1 MCGAVMGGR
10 MRGRWRLF
18 RHETARTSG
27 WGPAAFL
34 ALYVAAL
41 ILGTLSTFAFGA
53 VVFWPANAVM
63 VAALLVLPRRQAI
76 GVLCAG
82 VALNLLNNLV
92 RGDEM
97 PFFLLNVALNA
108 AQAVAMTLLA
118 RRVGGAAL
126 DLRRPRRL
134 MRFALLAVAPAVL
147 ASGGLAVALAIALRD
162 YDFEQSV
169 FVFQRLFTMEALCAL
184 IVAPALVLLAQR
196 RPEPGRTA
204 RDRLGDA
211 GILGLLF
218 VVTSLVFLQTHTPI
232 GFVILPFLMLAALRL
247 SPSWVAMGVIG
258 MALISGAA
266 TASGRGPFSL
276 AHLPDWPMLFG
287 GGHVASTVSLYY
299 LFMLVVVI
307 VALPVSTANSERRRL
322 MRRLRS
328 RTAAADAARRHAEQ
342 SDAAK
347 SRFLALMSHEMRT
360 PLNSISGYAEVLSRA
375 AGPDHRHPLE
385 QIRTAGDALL
395 GLVEDV
401 LEISRGDDSVDAA
414 PLRLAEVVETALAPH
429 RLDAEIKELSL
440 RVDIRPD
447 AAVALIGDR
456 RRLRQALQHL
466 IGNAVKFTPH
476 GGITVRADRLGGM
489 VLIAVSDT
497 GCGLDAD
504 QAAALFDPFV
514 QGDDSISRRHGGAGI
529 GLAVVRRQAGLL
541 GGEVVVDSRPGE
553 GATFTLRLP
562 MALAETVEAAP
573 VARVEAE
580 EPKCDAAPRILV
592 VDDHPAN
599 REVAGLMLNVMGCEV
614 EQAEDGDQAV
624 RLCQARDYDLILMDV
639 RMPRIDGLAA
649 TRAIRALG
657 GRAAR
662 TPILAL
668 TADAMPED
676 AARCLAAG
684 MDGHLAK
691 PIAFADLAEAIRRA
705 LAEGPRDVAN
715 AA

>member
-1 MCGAVMGGR
+1 MGGR

-18 RHETARTSG
+18 RHEAARTSG
-27 WGPAAFL
+27 WGPAAFI

-41 ILGTLSTFAFGA
+41 ILGTLSALAFGA

-82 VALNLLNNLV
+82 IALNLLNNVV

-97 PFFLLNVALNA
+97 PFFILNVALNA
-108 AQAVAMTLLA
+108 IQVLVMAVVA

-126 DLRRPRRL
+126 DLRRPGRL
-134 MRFALLAVAPAVL
+134 LRFGLLAVAPAVL
-147 ASGGLAVALAIALRD
+147 VSGGLAVVLAAAFLG
-162 YDFEQSV
+162 YDLERSV

-196 RPEPGRTA
+196 RPEPGRTTRA
-204 RDRLGDA
+204 RLADA

-218 VVTSLVFLQTHTPI
+218 AVTALVFVQIHAPVTFL
-232 GFVILPFLMLAALRL
+232 ILPFLALAALRL

-258 MALISGAA
+258 VALISGGA

-276 AHLPDWPMLFG
+276 AQLPDWPMLFG
-287 GGHVASTVSLYY
+287 GGHVISALSLYY
-299 LFMLVVVI
+299 LFMLVVVV
-307 VALPVSTANSERRRL
+307 VALPVSTASSQRRRL
-322 MRRLRS
+322 VQRLRN
-328 RTAAADAARRHAEQ
+328 RTEAANAARRRAEQ

-360 PLNSISGYAEVLSRA
+360 PLNSIAGYAEVLSRRA
-375 AGPDHRHPLE
+375 EPADLQPLE
-385 QIRTAGDALL
+385 QILTAGDALL
-395 GLVEDV
+395 SLVEDV
-401 LEISRGDDSVDAA
+401 LEISRGDDSVEAA
-414 PLRLAEVVETALAPH
+414 PLRLAEVVEAAAVPH
-429 RLDAEIKELSL
+429 RLEASTRGLSL
-440 RVDIRPD
+440 RIDIRPD
-447 AAVALIGDR
+447 AAVSLIGDR

-476 GGITVRADRLGGM
+476 GGVTVRADRLDDT

-504 QAAALFDPFV
+504 QAAALFEVFV

-529 GLAVVRRQAGLL
+529 GLAVVQRQARLL
-541 GGEVVVDSRPGE
+541 GGDVVVDSRPGE

-573 VARVEAE
+573 VAASAGTE
-580 EPKCDAAPRILV
+580 EPAAAPRILV

-599 REVAGLMLNVMGCEV
+599 REVARLMLTVMGCQV
-614 EQAEDGDQAV
+614 DQAEDGDLAV
-624 RLCQARDYDLILMDV
+624 RLCQANDYDLILMDV

-691 PIAFADLAEAIRRA
+691 PIAFADLAEAIQRA
-705 LAEGPRDVAN
+705 LAQGPRDVAD

>member
-1 MCGAVMGGR
+1 

-18 RHETARTSG
+18 KHEAARTQG
-27 WGPAAFL
+27 LGLRTFL
-34 ALYVAAL
+34 ALYVVAL
-41 ILGTLSTFAFGA
+41 ALGTLSTFAFDA

-63 VAALLVLPRRQAI
+63 IAALLVLPRRPAMAMLVI
-76 GVLCAG
+76 GI
-82 VALNLLNNLV
+82 ALNLLNNLV
-92 RGDEM
+92 RGDQM
-97 PFFLLNVALNA
+97 PFFIINVAMNA
-108 AQAVAMTLLA
+108 AEAVAVALVA

-126 DLRRPRRL
+126 DLRRPGRL
-134 MRFALLAVAPAVL
+134 WRFALLAVAPAVL
-147 ASGGLAVALAIALRD
+147 VSAGVSVAIAVVLHG
-162 YDFEQSV
+162 YGLEQAV
-169 FVFQRLFTMEALCAL
+169 FVLQRFFTVEALSAV
-184 IVAPALVLLAQR
+184 IVTPALVMIASRKPVPGHADPHRARDSAIIALLLAV
-196 RPEPGRTA
+196 TA
-204 RDRLGDA
+204 
-211 GILGLLF
+211 
-218 VVTSLVFLQTHTPI
+218 LVFAQTHAPMAFLI
-232 GFVILPFLMLAALRL
+232 FPFLLLAAFRL
-247 SPSWVAMGVIG
+247 SPSRVALGVIG
-258 MALISGAA
+258 IAVIGGAA
-266 TASGRGPFSL
+266 TASGRGAL
-276 AHLPDWPMLFG
+276 ILTDLPDWPMLFG
-287 GGHVASTVSLYY
+287 GGDVVSALSLYY
-299 LFMLVVVI
+299 VFMLVVVA
-307 VALPVSTANSERRRL
+307 VALPVSTATTERRRL
-322 MRRLRS
+322 MQSLRS
-328 RTAAADAARRHAEQ
+328 RTEAADAARRRAEQ

-360 PLNSISGYAEVLSRA
+360 PLNSIAGYAEVLSRRA
-375 AGPDHRHPLE
+375 APDDRQPLE

-395 GLVEDV
+395 SLVEDV
-401 LEISRGDDSVDAA
+401 LEISRGDDSIEAV
-414 PLRLAEVVETALAPH
+414 PLYLSEVVEAALAPH
-429 RLDAEIKELSL
+429 RLEAETRGLSL

-476 GGITVRADRLGGM
+476 GGVTVRADRLDET

-504 QAAALFDPFV
+504 QAATLFEVFV

-529 GLAVVRRQAGLL
+529 GLAVVQRQARLL
-541 GGEVVVDSRPGE
+541 GGDVVVDSRPGE

-562 MALAETVEAAP
+562 MAVAETVEPAP
-573 VARVEAE
+573 VAASAG
-580 EPKCDAAPRILV
+580 PKAPAAAPRILV

-599 REVAGLMLNVMGCEV
+599 REVARLMLNVMGCEV
-614 EQAEDGDQAV
+614 DQAEDGDQAV
-624 RLCQARDYDLILMDV
+624 RLCQTNDYDLILMDV

-691 PIAFADLAEAIRRA
+691 PIAFTDLAEAIQRT
-705 LAEGPRDVAN
+705 LAKGPRDVAD